1 MHEKTSV
8 KSKISEK
15 NKNTKLMVKGNFLK
29 NDIWVKVFK
38 NEPSKIFGRQ
48 PLKKLKYY
56 GLLMVCLSIL
66 DYFGLFYC

>member
-15 NKNTKLMVKGNFLK
+15 NKNTKLMVKENFLK

-48 PLKKLKYY
+48 PLKKLK
-56 GLLMVCLSIL
+56 
-66 DYFGLFYC
+66 

>member
-1 MHEKTSV
+1 M
-8 KSKISEK
+8 
-15 NKNTKLMVKGNFLK
+15 LKGNFLK

-48 PLKKLKYY
+48 PLKKSKYY